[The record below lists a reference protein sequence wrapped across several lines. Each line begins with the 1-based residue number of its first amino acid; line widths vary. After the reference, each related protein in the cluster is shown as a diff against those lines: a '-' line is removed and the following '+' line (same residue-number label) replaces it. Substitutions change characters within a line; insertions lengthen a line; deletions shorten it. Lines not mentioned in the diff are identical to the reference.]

1 MRDNRPRQRSSY
13 HNRNACSCYSFPLH
27 TITSSIS
34 IVQPVPVPVPV
45 LNSSAV
51 PIHGDTTRT
60 QVLKDGRSKAMQSE
74 RLLGQLNMMSDK
86 SDQHDYVIF
95 RVIIDSGCSS
105 HTFNCLNYIDDYKV
119 MIEEDQSTMTL
130 ADKTRVQIRGRGTCG
145 ILGQVYYV
153 PEIRNCLLSVR
164 QMDRQGVSTTFS
176 EGICEM
182 TRRDT
187 GKLLLQCKIQDN
199 NGFYTR

>member
-74 RLLGQLNMMSDK
+74 RLLEENSGHFVVGPSNPTQVFNISSKLQSRLSK
-86 SDQHDYVIF
+86 SIYLTLKLTYSYF
-95 RVIIDSGCSS
+95 KMLG
-105 HTFNCLNYIDDYKV
+105 NY
-119 MIEEDQSTMTL
+119 
-130 ADKTRVQIRGRGTCG
+130 
-145 ILGQVYYV
+145 
-153 PEIRNCLLSVR
+153 
-164 QMDRQGVSTTFS
+164 
-176 EGICEM
+176 
-182 TRRDT
+182 
-187 GKLLLQCKIQDN
+187 
-199 NGFYTR
+199 

>member
-1 MRDNRPRQRSSY
+1 VRDYRPRQRSSY
-13 HNRNACSCYSFPLH
+13 HNRNACSRYSFPLY

-34 IVQPVPVPVPV
+34 LVQTVPVPVI
-45 LNSSAV
+45 NSIAV

-60 QVLKDGRSKAMQSE
+60 HMQKDGSCKAMHCE

-86 SDQHDYVIF
+86 SDQQDYVIF

-105 HTFNCLNYIDDYKV
+105 HTFNCINYIDDYKV

-130 ADKTRVQIRGRGTCG
+130 ANKTRVQIRGRGTCE

-187 GKLLLQCKIQDN
+187 GEIWTQ
-199 NGFYTR
+199 NGPCV